1 MSTVYFH
8 VSKIHLTDNCM
19 KENSNKDYVANVKNV
34 EISDE
39 LGKNLSRWQIYPS
52 TKSPGENGKMWEML

>member
-1 MSTVYFH
+1 MLCYAF
-8 VSKIHLTDNCM
+8 IALQG
-19 KENSNKDYVANVKNV
+19 NSNKDCVANVKNV